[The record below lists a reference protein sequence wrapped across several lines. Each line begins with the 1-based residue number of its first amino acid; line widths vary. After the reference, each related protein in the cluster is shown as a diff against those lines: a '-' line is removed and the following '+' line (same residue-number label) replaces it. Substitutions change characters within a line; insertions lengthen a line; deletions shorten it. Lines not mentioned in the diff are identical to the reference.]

1 MNFQISK
8 RLFYFVL
15 ILILLFPLI
24 IKSKL
29 LLFGATTE
37 GEVIYLKR
45 TMSFRSSYLYPIIQF
60 ETEESVITM
69 YGTQNSTPEI
79 GQKVRI
85 IYEKGNPINC
95 MIFSFSYIYLNSSS
109 VIPGILLLI
118 WLAMYSTYRKR
129 KIPNDSETQS
139 E

>member
-15 ILILLFPLI
+15 ILILLLPLI

-69 YGTQNSTPEI
+69 SGTQNSTPEI
-79 GQKVRI
+79 GEKVRI

-95 MIFSFSYIYLNSSS
+95 MIFSFSYIYLNFSS

-118 WLAMYSTYRKR
+118 WLAIYSTYRKS
-129 KIPNDSETQS
+129 KISSDSETQA